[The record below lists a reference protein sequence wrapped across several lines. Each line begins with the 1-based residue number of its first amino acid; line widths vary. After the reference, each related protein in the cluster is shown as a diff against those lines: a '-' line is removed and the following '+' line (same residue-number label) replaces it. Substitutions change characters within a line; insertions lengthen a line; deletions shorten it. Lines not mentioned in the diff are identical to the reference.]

1 MENKYLPIGTICS
14 LKNNNKK
21 IMIISYFSLE
31 YNGNVKM
38 YDYKGCVYPEGL
50 LLPAQTVS
58 FNHEEIEKIEYVG
71 FKNEQYEIFNNM
83 LNRKEEETTQYE
95 QSAVMSNFKFD
106 ENGVV
111 VFDGSVKEETEIL
124 ENKSPVVLNSNP
136 FITPTNYVSVE
147 NNTINDIFKFDDNG
161 VVIDDNSTSNKG
173 QTQSKYQF
181 DENGFVIAEID
192 DTVQET
198 KQSEEILTSNNQLDK
213 REATTTISE
222 PKSSN
227 LELKSDNNPKYQFD
241 ENGIV
246 IEEETEGKGQIEN
259 PPAEPTSNIKFDEN
273 GFVISE

>member
-1 MENKYLPIGTICS
+1 MENKYLPIGTICG

-50 LLPAQTVS
+50 LLPAQAVS
-58 FNHEEIEKIEYVG
+58 FNHEEIEKIEYMG

-83 LNRKEEETTQYE
+83 LNRKEEENTTQYE
-95 QSAVMSNFKFD
+95 QSAIMSNFKFD

-111 VFDGSVKEETEIL
+111 VFDGSVKQETEVL
-124 ENKSPVVLNSNP
+124 ENISPIVSNSNP
-136 FITPTNYVSVE
+136 FIAPTNYVSEE
-147 NNTINDIFKFDDNG
+147 NNTLNDIFKFDENG
-161 VVIDDNSTSNKG
+161 VVIDDNSTSNKV

-192 DTVQET
+192 DTTQET
-198 KQSEEILTSNNQLDK
+198 KPSEEISTSNNLLDK
-213 REATTTISE
+213 NRDTISE
-222 PKSSN
+222 PKIPN
-227 LELKSDNNPKYQFD
+227 LELKSDNQPSYQFD

-246 IEEETEGKGQIEN
+246 VEETGVKKSIEN
-259 PPAEPTSNIKFDEN
+259 PPLESTSNIRFDEN

>member
-1 MENKYLPIGTICS
+1 MENKYLPIGTVCS

-136 FITPTNYVSVE
+136 FITPTNYVSEE
-147 NNTINDIFKFDDNG
+147 NNTTNDIFKFDENG

-198 KQSEEILTSNNQLDK
+198 KKSEEILTSNNQLDK
-213 REATTTISE
+213 KETTISE
-222 PKSSN
+222 PKNSN
-227 LELKSDNNPKYQFD
+227 LELKSDNNPKYHFD